1 MIDTSFALLPTAPGS
16 SAKGASAVVGELFAS
31 SMLAASAVPDPAAAP
46 GNVAGAADPARQ
58 ALAAPGITVPTAP
71 EATVDP
77 ALAWLPAVNIDVPA
91 PLDVPA
97 GDAVTPELRRDAIV
111 VPTGIVGRRPA
122 PTAGTATVAPT
133 TDAVVTPNDATTT
146 LAHDPATAP
155 TGATPRANPARTGAT
170 ARAQPEKN
178 APVVRQ
184 SRRPDSAAS
193 AVDDGAEQKIEE
205 TDPHREPTLPSAPS
219 LDLGAV
225 TPPAEAVQPAADHGM
240 KPSDS
245 RPAAKPENAPPSQT
259 ASGTSPVAVAVA
271 AAPAQGSPSSSAA
284 VAVKQPPAR
293 DTVAPTG
300 KGVATGAT
308 APTTADQRPIRYIN
322 DAHGADASTDAVA
335 KVVTTPVAP
344 PSVSPSD
351 MPAPAKAIA
360 PDATGAA
367 APPEPQRSIAPTPSR
382 SQRGAPKASEQ
393 PPVAARDDTSA
404 LPEDTATVPATSDD
418 AETVVRTETIEPQL
432 APPEQAAVP
441 VAPATIVPAAL
452 PDATVPQNQTASA
465 PAQRTVPR
473 ASAPVASTPP
483 LVQRAAAQH
492 RPNAATD
499 VNEPA
504 AERPA
509 PTADAVAM
517 QATPATP
524 LAAPEATP
532 SVQPVQTVATAAP
545 APTPVATDG
554 AAPRARPLGRRDPL
568 PPSVASDSSN
578 RTPGTADARPIVGD
592 RDDIAP
598 AGPKPRADAPANNDT
613 ATVQVGADA
622 APAVAQATAAPALAA
637 AIAPPR
643 SSAPAG
649 RTTRAADATGAT
661 TTASVAP
668 STPATPAP
676 RTAATSDSGAAA
688 TIQPQPAQAPSPASR
703 AADVRA
709 TPASQPTATPVI
721 AVAAPVAVAGAA
733 VAPTAIAAVD
743 APVAA
748 EPLQRAVFAREVS
761 APTRQ
766 TVALRPRAEAPLQ
779 PAAGLTAPASQ
790 VFGAAM
796 HAAGADERRTASAS
810 EPVIETPT
818 ITVAAP
824 VETRPATPVAD
835 AAQPVLDMREQ
846 AWPGTMIDHIER
858 LRDAANAN
866 DTRIRLVPDAL
877 GAIDVAVKTV
887 GGALHVRF
895 AADDA
900 STRAMLDEARPKLA
914 AIAEERGLTIATSV
928 VEPSAAAQAQGQTQ
942 GQTQGQPQAQTGAQQ
957 PSSGGQNASAGAQQQ
972 GQAQP
977 QSQSGQQQRPP
988 QSTNARQPDRPAR
1001 GSSRDTDAADGRV
1014 A

>member
-46 GNVAGAADPARQ
+46 GNVAGPADPARQ

-91 PLDVPA
+91 PLDLPA

-170 ARAQPEKN
+170 APAQPEKN

-193 AVDDGAEQKIEE
+193 PVDDGAEQEIDE

-271 AAPAQGSPSSSAA
+271 VAVAAQGSTTPLAA
-284 VAVKQPPAR
+284 TAVTQRPAR
-293 DTVAPTG
+293 DTAVAPTG

-308 APTTADQRPIRYIN
+308 APTTADQPPIRYIN

-360 PDATGAA
+360 PDAVGAGT
-367 APPEPQRSIAPTPSR
+367 PPEPQRSITPTPSG
-382 SQRGAPKASEQ
+382 SQRGAAKASEQ

-418 AETVVRTETIEPQL
+418 AETVVSTETIEPQL

-465 PAQRTVPR
+465 PAQRTAPR

-483 LVQRAAAQH
+483 LVQRAAARP

-509 PTADAVAM
+509 PTSDAVAM

-524 LAAPEATP
+524 PAATEATP
-532 SVQPVQTVATAAP
+532 SVQPVQTTATAAP

-568 PPSVASDSSN
+568 PPSVAPDSSM
-578 RTPGTADARPIVGD
+578 PSRP
-592 RDDIAP
+592 
-598 AGPKPRADAPANNDT
+598 
-613 ATVQVGADA
+613 
-622 APAVAQATAAPALAA
+622 
-637 AIAPPR
+637 
-643 SSAPAG
+643 SCAG
-649 RTTRAADATGAT
+649 RRN
-661 TTASVAP
+661 P
-668 STPATPAP
+668 PEP
-676 RTAATSDSGAAA
+676 
-688 TIQPQPAQAPSPASR
+688 
-703 AADVRA
+703 
-709 TPASQPTATPVI
+709 I
-721 AVAAPVAVAGAA
+721 A
-733 VAPTAIAAVD
+733 
-743 APVAA
+743 
-748 EPLQRAVFAREVS
+748 
-761 APTRQ
+761 
-766 TVALRPRAEAPLQ
+766 
-779 PAAGLTAPASQ
+779 
-790 VFGAAM
+790 
-796 HAAGADERRTASAS
+796 RRS
-810 EPVIETPT
+810 
-818 ITVAAP
+818 
-824 VETRPATPVAD
+824 
-835 AAQPVLDMREQ
+835 
-846 AWPGTMIDHIER
+846 
-858 LRDAANAN
+858 
-866 DTRIRLVPDAL
+866 
-877 GAIDVAVKTV
+877 
-887 GGALHVRF
+887 
-895 AADDA
+895 
-900 STRAMLDEARPKLA
+900 
-914 AIAEERGLTIATSV
+914 
-928 VEPSAAAQAQGQTQ
+928 
-942 GQTQGQPQAQTGAQQ
+942 
-957 PSSGGQNASAGAQQQ
+957 
-972 GQAQP
+972 
-977 QSQSGQQQRPP
+977 
-988 QSTNARQPDRPAR
+988 
-1001 GSSRDTDAADGRV
+1001 
-1014 A
+1014 